1 MSLHAQDCV
10 LLVVDMQAKLLP
22 AIDDAN
28 ALLKR
33 ACRLARGARELGVPV
48 IATEHWAEKIGP
60 TAPAMATLL
69 DHVMHKTHFDACREH
84 SIAQALPEGRTKVL
98 LIGTE
103 AHVCVLQTGLG
114 LAHMGYMPILVSDCI
129 GSRRPPDKAAALE
142 RWAGRGLEAV
152 TLEMAL
158 FEWLETPAHP
168 AFRTV
173 LSLIKGEQP

>member
-1 MSLHAQDCV
+1 M
-10 LLVVDMQAKLLP
+10 
-22 AIDDAN
+22 
-28 ALLKR
+28 
-33 ACRLARGARELGVPV
+33 GVPV

-60 TAPAMATLL
+60 TAPAMAGLL
-69 DHVMHKTHFDACREH
+69 DHVVHKTHFDACREH
-84 SIAQALPEGRTKVL
+84 SFAQALPEGRTKVL

-129 GSRRPPDKAAALE
+129 GSRQPTDKVAALE

-152 TLEMAL
+152 TLEWPVQ
-158 FEWLETPAHP
+158 WLSPAHP

-173 LSLIKGEQP
+173 LSLIKARSPDLKHHFAPLRDSISDTHGVGLSGTLTCCFN